1 MANKYLFEIRKI
13 GGKWTLYAWGVGG
26 SGAWFGRKAYRGLD
40 KKTALGV
47 IDELIEGETH
57 EIKKKQAKKASNKS
71 TKKGETK
78 NEG

>member
-26 SGAWFGRKAYRGLD
+26 SGAWFGRRAFRGLD
-40 KKTALGV
+40 KKTALEV
-47 IDELIEGETH
+47 MNDLIEGEKY
-57 EIKKKQAKKASNKS
+57 EIKKKQAKKP
-71 TKKGETK
+71 TKKEAK